1 MCWQGLWWPFL
12 ICTTVQGFLNRVCED
27 KISSVAPQAGDF
39 GEISALPLWVIPNEA
54 NTSFKR
60 FQLFESAAFIVR
72 ATSHQKNYDLMK
84 FNQSKIT
91 FIVRCQKEWR
101 SLSSNDFCL
110 MQKKKKKK
118 NESIVASQKVH
129 TFTLGKLLA
138 TGMCQTDAVI
148 RAKIKG
154 KTT

>member
-1 MCWQGLWWPFL
+1 MTIIIQQWFPP
-12 ICTTVQGFLNRVCED
+12 D
-27 KISSVAPQAGDF
+27 A
-39 GEISALPLWVIPNEA
+39 
-54 NTSFKR
+54 
-60 FQLFESAAFIVR
+60 
-72 ATSHQKNYDLMK
+72 
-84 FNQSKIT
+84 
-91 FIVRCQKEWR
+91 
-101 SLSSNDFCL
+101 
-110 MQKKKKKK
+110 KKKKKK